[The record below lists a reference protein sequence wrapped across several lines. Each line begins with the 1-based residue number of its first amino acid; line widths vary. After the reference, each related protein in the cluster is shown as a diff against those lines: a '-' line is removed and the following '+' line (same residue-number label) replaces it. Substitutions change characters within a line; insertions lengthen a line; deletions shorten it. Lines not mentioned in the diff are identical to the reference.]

1 MHVRIRHTGV
11 LLHVETIYSRS
22 GGHDT
27 FALRFCVLRSGFNAD
42 VVRCERD
49 GEVCVLFGSE
59 LNPSAR
65 MV

>member
-1 MHVRIRHTGV
+1 
-11 LLHVETIYSRS
+11 VETIYSRS